1 MQVARCAGRTLPH
14 LHGDGRLHGDG
25 QSLSEWRDFAQ
36 KAVVHA
42 LTHLSISQEQKQM
55 LPNKHGRGFF
65 EFHVTCAILKRN
77 ECVSVNT
84 GMEAYK

>member
-1 MQVARCAGRTLPH
+1 MQVARCEGRTLPH
-14 LHGDGRLHGDG
+14 LHGDG

-42 LTHLSISQEQKQM
+42 LTLLSISQEQKQM
-55 LPNKHGRGFF
+55 LPNKNGRGFI
-65 EFHVTCAILKRN
+65 EFHVTYAILKRS

-84 GMEAYK
+84 GMESCK